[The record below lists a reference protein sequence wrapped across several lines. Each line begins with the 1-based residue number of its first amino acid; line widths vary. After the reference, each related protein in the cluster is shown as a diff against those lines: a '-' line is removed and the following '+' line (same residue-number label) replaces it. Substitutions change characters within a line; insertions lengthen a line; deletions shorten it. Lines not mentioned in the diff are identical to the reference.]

1 MATTP
6 VTVKIRVSKPEPQ
19 VLVDFDYFYG
29 THQILADGTELW
41 SNRGNKTVLLKKT
54 VVIEEIRGYTSDPS
68 ADFQNSAHYTPL
80 PVYGEGNKLLGTY
93 NYADTEITYECARI
107 NEAGFW
113 RVTKTTTTA
122 TPEEQT
128 E

>member
-29 THQILADGTELW
+29 TSVLHQDGTVTW
-41 SNRGNKTVLLKKT
+41 SHRGHVTILLKKT
-54 VVIEEIRGYTSDPS
+54 VVVEEIRGFASDPS

-80 PVYGEGNKLLGTY
+80 PVYGTGNKLLGTY
-93 NYADTEITYECARI
+93 NYADTEVTYECARI

-122 TPEEQT
+122 TPEAQST
-128 E
+128 